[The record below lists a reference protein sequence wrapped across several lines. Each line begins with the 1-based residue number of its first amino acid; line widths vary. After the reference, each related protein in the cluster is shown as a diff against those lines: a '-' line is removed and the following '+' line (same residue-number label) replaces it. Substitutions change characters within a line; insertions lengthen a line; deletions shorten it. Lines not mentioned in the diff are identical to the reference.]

1 MGSTLCFALSS
12 LTLFIIITE
21 FFFEAHSATYWG
33 DTEALKEFKNGID
46 PNSLSPGSCVS
57 SWDFNFDPCDNLFGE
72 KFTCGIRCD
81 VVVSGSSRVTEL
93 ALDQAGY
100 AGSLASASWN
110 LPYLQNL
117 DLSYNNF
124 VGPVPD
130 SLANLT
136 RLQRLGLSSNW
147 LSGSLPDSIGSLSS
161 LEEFHLDNNN
171 LQGTISSSLNGL
183 KSLFRLE
190 VQGNKLSGEFPDLSQ
205 LSNLCFLD
213 ASDNSI
219 SGELPANFP
228 ASLVEL
234 AMRNNQIE
242 GNIPANMLRL
252 QVLDLSHNQL
262 TGSVPAGLFTHPT
275 LEQLN
280 LSYNRFGSVQVPVNS
295 DLGNALIA
303 VDLSNNKIQGLL
315 PAFVGFMPRLSG
327 LNLENNNFSGM
338 IPTQYAIRAFFPGN
352 GVSQFERLLLG
363 GNYLYGPIPGPLMKV
378 RDPGSVTVRLG
389 GNCLYR
395 CPMRYFFCEGGQQK
409 SLMVCKNFGP
419 MIP

>member
-1 MGSTLCFALSS
+1 MGITLCFCLSS

-33 DTEALKEFKNGID
+33 DTEALKEFKNGLD

-100 AGSLASASWN
+100 AGSLGSASWN
-110 LPYLQNL
+110 FPYLQNL

-136 RLQRLGLSSNW
+136 RLQRLVLSSNS
-147 LSGSLPDSIGSLSS
+147 LSGPVPDSIGSLTI
-161 LEEFHLDNNN
+161 LEELHLDNNN
-171 LQGTISSSLNGL
+171 LRGTISSSLNGL
-183 KSLFRLE
+183 KSLIRLE
-190 VQGNKLSGEFPDLSQ
+190 IQGNKLSGEFPDLSQ

-219 SGELPANFP
+219 SGKLPSNFP
-228 ASLVEL
+228 ASLFEL

-242 GNIPANMLRL
+242 GNIPTNMLRL

-262 TGSVPAGLFTHPT
+262 AGSVPAGLFTHPT

-280 LSYNRFGSVQVPVNS
+280 LSYNRFGSVQVPANS
-295 DLGNALIA
+295 GLGSALIA
-303 VDLSNNKIQGLL
+303 VDLSNNQIQGLL
-315 PAFVGFMPRLSG
+315 PAFVGLMPRLSG

-338 IPTQYAIRAFFPGN
+338 IPTQYAIRAFFPGY
-352 GVSQFERLLLG
+352 GVSQFERVLLG
-363 GNYLYGPIPGPLMKV
+363 GNYLFGPIPGPLMKV

-389 GNCLYR
+389 GNCFYR
-395 CPMRYFFCEGGQQK
+395 CPMSFFFCEGGQQK
-409 SLMVCKNFGP
+409 STMECRSIGP